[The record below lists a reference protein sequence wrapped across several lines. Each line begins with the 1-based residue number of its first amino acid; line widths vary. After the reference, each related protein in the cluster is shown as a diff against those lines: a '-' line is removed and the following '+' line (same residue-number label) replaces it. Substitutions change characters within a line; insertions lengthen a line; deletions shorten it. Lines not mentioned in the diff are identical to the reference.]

1 MFDENNNVQG
11 TPENANYAGGAS
23 NNTSGTEP
31 VNTATTNTTST
42 ESVQQATGYS
52 QSGYTSNAAGTANTT
67 YTANT
72 TGTTNT
78 TGSTNQYS
86 ANNTQ
91 QNNSY
96 GSNSYSNYNYGQ
108 TANTNS
114 YGSYSYTNN
123 NQNSSTQNPYSG
135 STYQGQNTNSQS
147 FSDQLRQNAGQ
158 NTTGQGYGTYNYSFN
173 NAAAGGSNSEPPK
186 KNKKTALTIAGIAAV
201 AAIFIGGLGVGAYGL
216 YRSNSSSTDVAA
228 IESSEDTATE
238 AESADES
245 TESATVNKTTT
256 SSSSTVVTDVTEVV
270 ANTMP
275 SIVSINNNY
284 TESATYFGQTYSEE
298 ATASG
303 SGIIVGQSD
312 TELLIATN
320 YHVIEGADSLEVQ
333 FVDDSTAEAAVKGTD
348 SDMDLAVIAVQ
359 LEDLTSDTLS
369 AIKVAT
375 LGDSDALTVGEP
387 AIAIGNALGYGQSVT
402 TGVISAV
409 NRTIELDDTSTGTF
423 IQTDAAI
430 NPGNSGGALININGE
445 VIGINSNK
453 IGGTTIEGM
462 GYAIPISVAQPI
474 IEELMNEET
483 KIKVDESE
491 KGYIGISGVSVTS
504 EVSEVYGLPS
514 GVYVAQVTSGGGAE
528 AAGIKEGDIIT
539 KFEGEEITSMDDLQ
553 KKLEYYAVGTT
564 VSVTV
569 MRAGS
574 NGYEEQEYQVTLGAA
589 STTTDENGTDGETYD
604 GEPQQ
609 GSSDEMPSGQNGF
622 GGSQQYSFP
631 FGY

>member
-1 MFDENNNVQG
+1 MLDENNNVQG

-23 NNTSGTEP
+23 ENSS
-31 VNTATTNTTST
+31 ST
-42 ESVQQATGYS
+42 ESVNTGANTTSATESAQQTTGYN
-52 QSGYTSNAAGTANTT
+52 QSAYTSNTAGTADTT
-67 YTANT
+67 YTSSSANT
-72 TGTTNT
+72 AGT
-78 TGSTNQYS
+78 TNQYS

-91 QNNSY
+91 QNTGY

-123 NQNSSTQNPYSG
+123 NQNNSTSNPYSG
-135 STYQGQNTNSQS
+135 STYQGQNANNQS

-158 NTTGQGYGTYNYSFN
+158 NTTGQGYGTYNYSYN

-186 KNKKTALTIAGIAAV
+186 KNKKTALTVVGIAAV

-216 YRSNSSSTDVAA
+216 YRSNSGSTDVAA
-228 IESSEDTATE
+228 IETSEDTATE
-238 AESADES
+238 AESTDES

-256 SSSSTVVTDVTEVV
+256 SSSTVVTDVTEVV
-270 ANTMP
+270 AATMP

-409 NRTIELDDTSTGTF
+409 NRTIELDDTTTGTF

-430 NPGNSGGALININGE
+430 NPGNSGGALINMNGE

-504 EVSEVYGLPS
+504 DVSEVYGLPS

-574 NGYEEQEYQVTLGAA
+574 NGYEEQEFQVTLGAA

-609 GSSDEMPSGQNGF
+609 GSSDEMPSGQDGF